1 MREVWHQNT
10 RSASHA
16 VVEIVFLHTRCF
28 FTHIGEASVTKRFRE
43 MVTNRPSPLAAL
55 VMRVDAEQ
63 AAAGVENPNERHKA
77 LVRAAG
83 RASINETLL
92 NPERE
97 GSHQTAEML
106 AAEWLAYAEVFG
118 TNGMAAGGGR
128 SHLRDADEA
137 RRQQASVHS
146 AVDLAELTAEL
157 EASGV
162 LSGLTAAERH
172 SIIQQVFAEEVELA
186 RVAAIPG
193 RATAEQRVESS
204 ALQRKPLLRQPGLGM
219 IAAIG
224 TLAAI
229 VVVAVR
235 YRHSN

>member
-1 MREVWHQNT
+1 M
-10 RSASHA
+10 S
-16 VVEIVFLHTRCF
+16 EIVFLHTRCF

-193 RATAEQRVESS
+193 RATAEQRVEPS
-204 ALQRKPLLRQPGLGM
+204 ALQRKPLLHQPWHQQGGLGM
-219 IAAIG
+219 MAAMA
-224 TLAAI
+224 TAAALAAI

-235 YRHSN
+235 YRHLN

>member
-1 MREVWHQNT
+1 MESLRV
-10 RSASHA
+10 
-16 VVEIVFLHTRCF
+16 HTRA
-28 FTHIGEASVTKRFRE
+28 HAPGIVA

-55 VMRVDAEQ
+55 VMKVDAEH

-83 RASINETLL
+83 RASIEETLL

-137 RRQQASVHS
+137 RRQQAILHS

-162 LSGLTAAERH
+162 LDGLTSAEQH

-193 RATAEQRVESS
+193 RATAEQRVEPS
-204 ALQRKPLLRQPGLGM
+204 ALQRKPLLHQQGGLGM
-219 IAAIG
+219 MAAMA
-224 TLAAI
+224 TAAALAAI

-235 YRHSN
+235 YRHLN

>member
-1 MREVWHQNT
+1 M
-10 RSASHA
+10 
-16 VVEIVFLHTRCF
+16 
-28 FTHIGEASVTKRFRE
+28 K
-43 MVTNRPSPLAAL
+43 
-55 VMRVDAEQ
+55 VDAEH

-83 RASINETLL
+83 RASIEETLL

-137 RRQQASVHS
+137 RRQQAILHS

-157 EASGV
+157 DASGV
-162 LSGLTAAERH
+162 LDGLTSAERH

-193 RATAEQRVESS
+193 RATAEQRVEPS
-204 ALQRKPLLRQPGLGM
+204 ALQRKPLLHQQGGLGM
-219 IAAIG
+219 MAAMA
-224 TLAAI
+224 TAAALAAI

-235 YRHSN
+235 YRHLN